1 MTILAQRA
9 GCALPDEVIT
19 NLGKRK
25 LHVLSRRCN

>member
-25 LHVLSRRCN
+25 LHVLSRSCN